1 MDKYLPAA
9 LAYIPQFFDYQMRSS
24 LQPGCALAVAYKGK
38 LVLERAFGFAN
49 AVSGLELTSRHRFR
63 VASHSKTFTAA
74 GVMKLREAG
83 KLKLDDRA
91 GEYIEGLHGAVS
103 RVTIAQLLSH
113 SAGIIRDGSDSGQW
127 ADRRPFLDS
136 AELTADLRMAPV
148 LQNSE
153 RFKYSNHGYGLVGL
167 IVEAITGQ
175 PYGRWIMD
183 NVVAAAGLA
192 ETTPDMPL
200 PRGAKLASGHS
211 TRMPLGRR
219 VAIPGRN
226 PTNALAPATGF
237 ISTAGDLAKFFA
249 QIDPAV
255 RRSFLSAESRR
266 EMVRKQWRDPHAA
279 FERYY
284 GLGTMTATTGGWEHV
299 GHSGG
304 FQGFVTR
311 SGTMLG
317 RDIAVSVL
325 TNANDGWAGFWYE
338 SIINI
343 LASFARHGAP
353 SARTRSWAG
362 RWWSVWGATDLVPMG
377 EKVVGAA
384 PAMFNPFMDAS
395 EITLTGRD
403 TGCISLANGYASHG
417 EIVRRVRNKSGKVVE
432 VWWSGSKLLP
442 EAKVVAEIEK
452 RYGAG
457 AAKAAR
463 KARRRT

>member
-1 MDKYLPAA
+1 MEKYLAAA

-24 LQPGCALAVAYKGK
+24 LQPGCALAIAHKGK
-38 LVLERAFGFAN
+38 PVLERAFGFAN
-49 AVSGLELTSRHRFR
+49 AVTGLELTPRHRFR

-91 GEYIEGLHGAVS
+91 GEYIRGLHGAVA
-103 RVTIAQLLSH
+103 RVTVAQLLSH

-127 ADRRPFLDS
+127 TDRRPFLDR

-167 IVEAITGQ
+167 IIEAIAGQ
-175 PYGRWIMD
+175 SYREWITQ
-183 NVVAAAGLA
+183 NVIEAAGLE

-200 PRGAKLASGHS
+200 PRGAHLASGHS
-211 TRMPLGRR
+211 SRLPLGRR
-219 VAIPGRN
+219 IAIPGRN

-237 ISTAGDLAKFFA
+237 VSTAGDLAKFFA

-266 EMVRKQWRDPHAA
+266 EMVRRQWRDPHAS

-284 GLGTMTATTGGWEHV
+284 GLGTMSATTAGWDHV

-311 SGTMLG
+311 SGALLG

-325 TNANDGWAGFWYE
+325 TNAGDGWSGFWYE
-338 SIINI
+338 SVVNI
-343 LASFARHGAP
+343 LATFARHGAP
-353 SARTRSWAG
+353 SARVRSWAG
-362 RWWSVWGATDLVPMG
+362 RWWSPWGATDLVPMG
-377 EKVVGAA
+377 DKVVAGM
-384 PAMFNPFMDAS
+384 PGMINPFMDSS

-403 TGCISLANGYASHG
+403 TGRITLANGYASHG
-417 EIVRRVRNKSGKVVE
+417 EIVRRVRNGRGKVAE
-432 VWWSGSKLLP
+432 LWWSGSKMLP
-442 EAKVVAEIEK
+442 EAKVIAELEK
-452 RYGAG
+452 RYGA
-457 AAKAAR
+457 AKP
-463 KARRRT
+463 ARRVRRRS